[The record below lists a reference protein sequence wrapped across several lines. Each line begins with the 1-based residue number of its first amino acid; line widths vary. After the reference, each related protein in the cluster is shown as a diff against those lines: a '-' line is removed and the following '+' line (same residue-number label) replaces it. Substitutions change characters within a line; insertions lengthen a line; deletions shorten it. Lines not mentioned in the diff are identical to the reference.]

1 MWYPTAIPQWSSWGL
16 ITLSH
21 LGNCWCYSKRD
32 KTKQRIRC
40 LCNCLI
46 DQNFPAQTLGSLLRL
61 ALGSSKMGSRFSW
74 RLKVFDV
81 KMRGLG
87 EGKALGLLGGHTCLL
102 NPPRSHIW
110 RFLLV
115 VQSGGACR
123 APSRMA
129 SQASGQ
135 RYPEYISTYLSPQ
148 RIVLRTPLCPVFS
161 PAPGLAC
168 CPSWQLWGAGQK
180 GGHCAMHGPSLCRPP
195 ELFLVSCPV
204 GVGGGGK
211 Q

>member
-1 MWYPTAIPQWSSWGL
+1 MS
-16 ITLSH
+16 
-21 LGNCWCYSKRD
+21 
-32 KTKQRIRC
+32 
-40 LCNCLI
+40 CNCLI

-61 ALGSSKMGSRFSW
+61 ALGSSNMGSRFSW

-115 VQSGGACR
+115 GRSGGACR
-123 APSRMA
+123 TPSRMA

-148 RIVLRTPLCPVFS
+148 RLVLRTPLCPVFS
-161 PAPGLAC
+161 LAPGSGHVLHAAHLGSSGGLARRVGTVPC
-168 CPSWQLWGAGQK
+168 TAPPSADPQSCSWSAALLGWVGAGNSKIAFCQ
-180 GGHCAMHGPSLCRPP
+180 PFP
-195 ELFLVSCPV
+195 
-204 GVGGGGK
+204 
-211 Q
+211 